1 MTEQSTGDSLSQ
13 AAQGG
18 RLPGTDDAEELQGTT
33 STDRA
38 DTADDDAAAS
48 GADVDG
54 DDDGTT
60 PAGALGYDLTTRDS
74 DPQRADG
81 SLREE
86 TSGD

>member
-1 MTEQSTGDSLSQ
+1 MDSVGTGYLSSGWVYLSS
-13 AAQGG
+13 A
-18 RLPGTDDAEELQGTT
+18 DDAEELQGTT

-54 DDDGTT
+54 DDGAT
-60 PAGALGYDLTTRDS
+60 PEGALGYDLTTRDS